1 MSDDAILPGCILHWD
16 GFTLSDGE
24 EGHKYFV
31 VVGAHADK
39 NFLAILAT
47 SRRKGNR
54 TYQVGGNH
62 EAGWYLVPGGGK
74 DFFKKDTWLLYTEP
88 QEFSTAKLLALKF
101 KGELKIVGSLRPEI
115 ANAICNSMRK
125 CEDVSAYHVSLLG
138 PPHQPKKK

>member
-31 VVGAHADK
+31 VVGAHQDK

-54 TYQVGGNH
+54 DYKAGGNH
-62 EAGWYLVPGGGK
+62 EAGWYLIPGGGK
-74 DFFKKDTWLLYTEP
+74 DFFKKDNGLGAVVYY
-88 QEFSTAKLLALKF
+88 AKLEGGRATIFDDGLDPSK
-101 KGELKIVGSLRPEI
+101 
-115 ANAICNSMRK
+115 ANA
-125 CEDVSAYHVSLLG
+125 SLIVAATLLLFAEASIAEVETKLAAL
-138 PPHQPKKK
+138 HD